1 MLAVTPAMLSKDFQK
16 YSDKIHNEKERL
28 ILMGKEQKNI
38 VMLSLDD
45 YNEMLRD
52 LYVLKKR
59 DIGNDY

>member
-28 ILMGKEQKNI
+28 ILMGKEEKNI

>member
-1 MLAVTPAMLSKDFQK
+1 MLAETPAMLSKDFQK

-28 ILMGKEQKNI
+28 ILMGKEEKNI

>member
-1 MLAVTPAMLSKDFQK
+1 MLSKDFQK

-28 ILMGKEQKNI
+28 ILMGKEEKNI

>member
-28 ILMGKEQKNI
+28 ILMGKEEKNI

-45 YNEMLRD
+45 YNLS
-52 LYVLKKR
+52 L
-59 DIGNDY
+59 IHI